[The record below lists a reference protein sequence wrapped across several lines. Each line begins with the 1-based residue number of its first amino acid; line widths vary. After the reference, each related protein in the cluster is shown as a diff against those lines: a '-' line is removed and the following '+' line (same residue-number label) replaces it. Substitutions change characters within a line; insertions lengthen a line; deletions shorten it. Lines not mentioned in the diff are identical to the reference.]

1 MEKIKEILKDRLVVL
16 LFVILILGS
25 MMIFMLIASSNKY
38 EDELSKLKLEN
49 KKLEYNNHELK
60 NSVEILQ
67 NERESECH
75 CGWYQD
81 FYYEHA
87 EEIGA
92 YE

>member
-1 MEKIKEILKDRLVVL
+1 MKTKNLI
-16 LFVILILGS
+16 FILIMTL
-25 MMIFMLIASSNKY
+25 MITIPVIGTLILSSNRY
-38 EDELSKLKLEN
+38 EDTINNLKLEN

-67 NERESECH
+67 NEREEQCH

-87 EEIGA
+87 AEVGA

>member
-1 MEKIKEILKDRLVVL
+1 MKTKNLI
-16 LFVILILGS
+16 FILIMTL
-25 MMIFMLIASSNKY
+25 MITIPVITTLILSSNHY
-38 EDELSKLKLEN
+38 EDQINALKLEN
-49 KKLEYNNHELK
+49 KKLEYNNKELT

-87 EEIGA
+87 DEVGA
-92 YE
+92 FE

>member
-1 MEKIKEILKDRLVVL
+1 MKTKNLIY
-16 LFVILILGS
+16 ILILTL
-25 MMIFMLIASSNKY
+25 MIFIPVITTLILSSNHY
-38 EDELSKLKLEN
+38 EDQMNALKLEN

-87 EEIGA
+87 AEVGA

>member
-1 MEKIKEILKDRLVVL
+1 MNRIIKISILTISII
-16 LFVILILGS
+16 FITLIVA
-25 MMIFMLIASSNKY
+25 LIISSNKY
-38 EDELSKLKLEN
+38 EETINNLKLEN
-49 KKLEYNNHELK
+49 KKLEYNNHELI

-67 NERESECH
+67 NEKEDRCN

-87 EEIGA
+87 AEVGA

>member
-1 MEKIKEILKDRLVVL
+1 MKTKNLIY
-16 LFVILILGS
+16 ILITTL
-25 MMIFMLIASSNKY
+25 MIFIPVITTLILSSNRY
-38 EDELSKLKLEN
+38 EDQINDLKLEN
-49 KKLEYNNHELK
+49 KKLEYNNKELK

-87 EEIGA
+87 EEVGA

>member
-1 MEKIKEILKDRLVVL
+1 MKTKNLIY
-16 LFVILILGS
+16 ILILTL
-25 MMIFMLIASSNKY
+25 MIAIPVIGTLIFSSNRY
-38 EDELSKLKLEN
+38 EDKINDLKLEN

-67 NERESECH
+67 NEKEEQCH

-87 EEIGA
+87 EEVGA
-92 YE
+92 FE

>member
-1 MEKIKEILKDRLVVL
+1 MKTKNLIY
-16 LFVILILGS
+16 ILIMTL
-25 MMIFMLIASSNKY
+25 MIAIPVIATLILSSNRY
-38 EDELSKLKLEN
+38 EDQINALKLEN

-67 NERESECH
+67 NEKEDRCN

-87 EEIGA
+87 AEVGA
-92 YE
+92 FE

>member
-1 MEKIKEILKDRLVVL
+1 MKTKNLIY
-16 LFVILILGS
+16 ILIATL
-25 MMIFMLIASSNKY
+25 MIFIPVITTLILSSNHY
-38 EDELSKLKLEN
+38 EDQINSLKLEN
-49 KKLEYNNHELK
+49 KKLEYNNKELK

-87 EEIGA
+87 EEVGA

>member
-1 MEKIKEILKDRLVVL
+1 MKTKNLIY
-16 LFVILILGS
+16 ILILTL
-25 MMIFMLIASSNKY
+25 MITIPVIGTLILSSNRY
-38 EDELSKLKLEN
+38 EDQINALKLEN
-49 KKLEYNNHELK
+49 KKLEYNNKELK

>member
-1 MEKIKEILKDRLVVL
+1 MKTKNLIC
-16 LFVILILGS
+16 ILIMTL
-25 MMIFMLIASSNKY
+25 MISIPVIGTLILSSNRY
-38 EDELSKLKLEN
+38 EDTINNLKLEN
-49 KKLEYNNHELK
+49 KKLEYNNKELK

-87 EEIGA
+87 DEIGA
-92 YE
+92 FE